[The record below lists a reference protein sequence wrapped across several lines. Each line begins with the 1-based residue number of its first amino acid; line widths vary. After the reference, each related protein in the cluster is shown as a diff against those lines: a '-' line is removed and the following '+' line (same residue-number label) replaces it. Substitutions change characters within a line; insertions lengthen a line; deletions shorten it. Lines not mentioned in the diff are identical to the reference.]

1 MQMQKMPISET
12 DTLAKAMAKI
22 ETEVRE
28 GVSHGHFDLAIS
40 CKIGTSG
47 KRELLVKAGK
57 NHRFLI
63 PEQELKKPA

>member
-1 MQMQKMPISET
+1 MDKKPNPET
-12 DTLAKAMAKI
+12 SALARAMAKI
-22 ETEVRE
+22 EAEVRE

-40 CKIGTSG
+40 CKISNSG

-63 PEQELKKPA
+63 PESELKQSA

>member
-1 MQMQKMPISET
+1 MQKPPIYET
-12 DTLAKAMAKI
+12 NVLAKAIAKI

-40 CKIGTSG
+40 CKIGNSG

-57 NHRFLI
+57 NHKYLI
-63 PEQELKKPA
+63 PEDELKRSA

>member
-1 MQMQKMPISET
+1 MERKLTSQTGIL
-12 DTLAKAMAKI
+12 DRAIAKI

-40 CKIGTSG
+40 CKIGNSG

-57 NHRFLI
+57 NHKYLI
-63 PEQELKKPA
+63 PEPEPKQPA

>member
-1 MQMQKMPISET
+1 MPMQKMPISEA
-12 DTLAKAMAKI
+12 DVLAKAMAKI
-22 ETEVRE
+22 ETEVRD

-40 CKIGTSG
+40 CKIGNSG

-57 NHRFLI
+57 NYKYVI